1 MWQARWMLSLSLLAV
16 RAFQAPRSSVGRRT
30 TRGLAASTLPAE
42 VVFENINVFG
52 LVKRTMAAAT
62 HLKPGTLKKV
72 AKAMPADDFVAVV
85 AFFLVLDPAL
95 NLMWR
100 LRGGSRSFNDS
111 WFGTLRPALKLL
123 SSVFG
128 TLYALDVLYCASCL
142 IGNPLPNVIPAVAA
156 GIGYTAVGGVLTTSI
171 KDRFLEPRLMP
182 VSGRSSRARNF
193 AVKRGSGIAI
203 WLVCIL
209 ICLETLRIEAG
220 VSVKSIIGLTSIFG
234 IATGFAVKDIASNW
248 VGGLLLFAT
257 RPFVP
262 GDKIALTSL
271 PQSVVERIGWYATRV
286 RSDNDQVLIVPN
298 SKFVSNKISNL
309 SRRRHRSIRK
319 TFHIAFEDLPK
330 CGAIIEALR
339 AKLKSM
345 PDVDEN
351 RRLYIY
357 IKELRETDVEIEC
370 EVHWRGVSSQVYRQR
385 RTESLLAIGEVVRE
399 AGASFAVWDGVLT
412 KSGILDAPNS
422 RQLDA
427 APES

>member
-156 GIGYTAVGGVLTTSI
+156 GLAFPVVSLLCFHLRLAAIAQTTNESVRGVYRHARNSNDKGCRRNCATSI
-171 KDRFLEPRLMP
+171 AATLRGPLPPSRLEP
-182 VSGRSSRARNF
+182 
-193 AVKRGSGIAI
+193 
-203 WLVCIL
+203 
-209 ICLETLRIEAG
+209 
-220 VSVKSIIGLTSIFG
+220 
-234 IATGFAVKDIASNW
+234 
-248 VGGLLLFAT
+248 LFA
-257 RPFVP
+257 RPCADQSSSYGAVP
-262 GDKIALTSL
+262 AE
-271 PQSVVERIGWYATRV
+271 P
-286 RSDNDQVLIVPN
+286 
-298 SKFVSNKISNL
+298 
-309 SRRRHRSIRK
+309 
-319 TFHIAFEDLPK
+319 
-330 CGAIIEALR
+330 
-339 AKLKSM
+339 
-345 PDVDEN
+345 
-351 RRLYIY
+351 
-357 IKELRETDVEIEC
+357 
-370 EVHWRGVSSQVYRQR
+370 
-385 RTESLLAIGEVVRE
+385 
-399 AGASFAVWDGVLT
+399 
-412 KSGILDAPNS
+412 
-422 RQLDA
+422 
-427 APES
+427 

>member
-209 ICLETLRIEAG
+209 VHAAASPFE
-220 VSVKSIIGLTSIFG
+220 VPSIRT
-234 IATGFAVKDIASNW
+234 A
-248 VGGLLLFAT
+248 
-257 RPFVP
+257 
-262 GDKIALTSL
+262 
-271 PQSVVERIGWYATRV
+271 
-286 RSDNDQVLIVPN
+286 
-298 SKFVSNKISNL
+298 
-309 SRRRHRSIRK
+309 RHRCESRDQGRSL
-319 TFHIAFEDLPK
+319 T
-330 CGAIIEALR
+330 
-339 AKLKSM
+339 
-345 PDVDEN
+345 
-351 RRLYIY
+351 RRCP
-357 IKELRETDVEIEC
+357 RRSASRPC
-370 EVHWRGVSSQVYRQR
+370 ASRPACPSSR
-385 RTESLLAIGEVVRE
+385 SSA
-399 AGASFAVWDGVLT
+399 
-412 KSGILDAPNS
+412 
-422 RQLDA
+422 
-427 APES
+427 